1 MRDIEDMLLH
11 LQVDMELREKEYR
24 KVNARVQESLNEKL
38 DSDLKN
44 KNSKYT
50 TFTLSELKTIVASRQ
65 RDGEAHIKDDA
76 LYEKYSDFMYNFGFD
91 GNFEPCVDEDDVN
104 LGYRF
109 KWFPQAIENYLRERN
124 LL

>member
-1 MRDIEDMLLH
+1 MRDIEDMLLD
-11 LQVDMELREKEYR
+11 LQIDMEWREKEYR
-24 KVNARVQESLNEKL
+24 KVNAQAQERLNEKL

-44 KNSKYT
+44 KNSKY
-50 TFTLSELKTIVASRQ
+50 FTLSELKTIVASRQ
-65 RDGEAHIKDDA
+65 RDGEAHIKDNA

-91 GNFEPCVDEDDVN
+91 ANFEPCVDEDDVN